1 MKRASEAMANKYK
14 ISTRRVYQ
22 IWRETHPPIDPR
34 ELVSQPIN
42 IGSIS
47 STKTNRKN
55 KVSINKAIH
64 SEVLPNESVE
74 LTQPKIQSFTSP
86 RVVKKSVSSDNTSR
100 RKSDLEKL
108 LKDTEKLA
116 PICPSLPQ

>member
-1 MKRASEAMANKYK
+1 MIFSSEERSEH
-14 ISTRRVYQ
+14 I
-22 IWRETHPPIDPR
+22 
-34 ELVSQPIN
+34 VSP
-42 IGSIS
+42 
-47 STKTNRKN
+47 KTNKKK
-55 KVSINKAIH
+55 KVSNAIH

-74 LTQPKIQSFTSP
+74 LSQPKIQSFTSP

-116 PICPSLPQ
+116 PICPSLP